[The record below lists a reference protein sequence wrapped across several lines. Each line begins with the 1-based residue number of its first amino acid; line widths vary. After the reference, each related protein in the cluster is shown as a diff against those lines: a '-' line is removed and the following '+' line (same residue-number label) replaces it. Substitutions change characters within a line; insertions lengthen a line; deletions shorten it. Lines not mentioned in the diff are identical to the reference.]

1 MIYFYSQLA
10 LTVMLSKETKGYLAL
25 NNSVKCV
32 NIVFYSYFWFI
43 NSYINTGIMGG
54 KRTLKRIKSKLPE
67 RNYILTKPA
76 YFGDKDIQT
85 SIELIQ
91 YDSHHLDVKNIPP
104 QSSLKESID
113 KTKVNW
119 FKVTGISDAALVNRI
134 CLEFGLHGFDVKD
147 LLSDQQVV
155 KVVAYDEVTFVLMSS
170 FYLENDSLN
179 IDDMQVAFIMGK
191 NFIISFQEAA
201 IPVFEDVKKEINDN
215 NILIREKGAD
225 FLLYIL
231 LNIVN
236 LSNINAVMSIED
248 KLAEI
253 EDQLIAGK
261 DSGNTLGFLH
271 ICRVN
276 YTHIKRSLIS
286 LREEYS
292 NLLRNTN
299 KLIKDENIVYFDDFD
314 DRLRTT
320 LGDLVSFHESLS
332 SLSDMYYNNNN
343 LRMNEIIKRLTIVST
358 IFIPLTFLVG
368 GVWGYEF

>member
-1 MIYFYSQLA
+1 M
-10 LTVMLSKETKGYLAL
+10 
-25 NNSVKCV
+25 
-32 NIVFYSYFWFI
+32 
-43 NSYINTGIMGG
+43 G
-54 KRTLKRIKSKLPE
+54 KRTLKRIRNKASE
-67 RNYILTKPA
+67 RNYILTKPV
-76 YFGDKDIQT
+76 YFGDKDIPM
-85 SIELIQ
+85 SVELIQ
-91 YDSHHLDVKNIPP
+91 YDSHHMDVKTLPL
-104 QSSLKESID
+104 QSPLRDSID

-119 FKVTGISDAALVNRI
+119 FKITGISDAALVNKI

-155 KVVAYDEVTFVLMSS
+155 KVVAYDKVTFVLMSS
-170 FYLENDSLN
+170 FYLESDALN
-179 IDDMQVAFIMGK
+179 IDDMQVALIMGE

-248 KLAEI
+248 KLAEV

-261 DSGNTLGFLH
+261 DSDNTLGFLH

-276 YTHIKRSLIS
+276 YTHIKRSLVS

-299 KLIKDENIVYFDDFD
+299 KLIKEENLIYFDDFD
-314 DRLRTT
+314 DRMRTT

-343 LRMNEIIKRLTIVST
+343 LKMNEIIKRLTIVST

-368 GVWGYEF
+368 VWGMNFKFMPETDWQYGYLIAWILLVIIAVFTYLWMRKQKWF